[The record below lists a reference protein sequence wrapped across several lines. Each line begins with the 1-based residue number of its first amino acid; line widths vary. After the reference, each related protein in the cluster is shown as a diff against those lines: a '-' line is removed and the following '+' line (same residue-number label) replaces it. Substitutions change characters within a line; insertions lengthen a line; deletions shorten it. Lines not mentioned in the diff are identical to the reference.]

1 MFHSICDVWDNIF
14 KVVKYITIII
24 IHYPTPANESA
35 FMIIININARIEG
48 LFAKVGQAI
57 AGTRF
62 VGFFDARHGVKE

>member
-1 MFHSICDVWDNIF
+1 MFHSICGVWNNIF
-14 KVVKYITIII
+14 KVVKCITII